1 MATGAEIHEVMTEAQ
16 RAQYLIERCT
26 GGSAIDF
33 ARSIGIDKTRLSK
46 IVHGQLMLSGLYDA
60 IIKAWPAVNPQW
72 LRTGEGYPG
81 DLSAELVRARYEK
94 IVAEKD
100 ALIRTLQRVID
111 ERLDSDKNSDKI

>member
-1 MATGAEIHEVMTEAQ
+1 MDEIMTEAQ
-16 RAQYLIERCT
+16 RAQYLIDNCT

-46 IVHGQLMLSGLYDA
+46 IVHGQLKLSGLFDA
-60 IIKAWPAVNPQW
+60 IIKAWPEVNPVW

-81 DLSAELVRARYEK
+81 DLSASLVKQRFEK

-100 ALIRTLQRVID
+100 ALIKTLQRII
-111 ERLDSDKNSDKI
+111 EEKL